1 MKLLLDENLPVK
13 LKYRFIDNNVDA
25 YTVKD
30 MKWLG
35 KENGELLKLMLQNN
49 FTSFLTI
56 DNNLLFQ
63 QNFKN
68 YPVQVFVIISPDN
81 SYLTIMEIFRKI
93 LEVITTSTQK
103 IVTIIHPL
111 HASFK

>member
-1 MKLLLDENLPVK
+1 MKLLLDENLPIK
-13 LKYRFIDNNVDA
+13 LKHRFIDNDIET
-25 YTVKD
+25 YTVRD
-30 MKWLG
+30 MGWLG

-56 DNNLLFQ
+56 NNNLSFQ

-81 SYLTIMEIFRKI
+81 AYQTIMEIFQKI
-93 LEVITTSTQK
+93 LEASTQYYCSSLTLF
-103 IVTIIHPL
+103 I
-111 HASFK
+111 